1 MKNKYGNSAYTF
13 SSNIISIEKMAASIK
28 EEICRLQRR
37 KQLHFQQQTGNS
49 DSSDMES
56 PSSPSSP
63 SASSAFS
70 HSPSG
75 KEKPLFTFRQVIFFY
90 LYIFQNVYKNSSL
103 SFIIILI
110 NNKYLLFIRKIDR
123 NFANFANF
131 ILI

>member
-1 MKNKYGNSAYTF
+1 MSAYTF
-13 SSNIISIEKMAASIK
+13 SSNIISTEKMAASIK

-56 PSSPSSP
+56 LSNPSSP

-75 KEKPLFTFRQVIFFY
+75 KEKPLFTFRQVKFFY
-90 LYIFQNVYKNSSL
+90 LCIFRNIYKNVFK
-103 SFIIILI
+103 FI
-110 NNKYLLFIRKIDR
+110 
-123 NFANFANF
+123 
-131 ILI
+131 

>member
-1 MKNKYGNSAYTF
+1 
-13 SSNIISIEKMAASIK
+13 MAASIK

-70 HSPSG
+70 HSSSG
-75 KEKPLFTFRQVIFFY
+75 KEKPLFTFRQVTFFY
-90 LYIFQNVYKNSSL
+90 LCIFQSVYKNSL
-103 SFIIILI
+103 PSFIIIILI
-110 NNKYLLFIRKIDR
+110 NNKYLLLFIRKI
-123 NFANFANF
+123 
-131 ILI
+131 IYL